1 MQTKRQRRR
10 FGALGAAAAMSM
22 GVIGCAPPAP
32 SAPAIE
38 SFRIVGARKE
48 APATV
53 AIAWSITGSLR
64 GSSCAVD
71 TDGDGNAERTFA
83 PCPGSRRVWATWG
96 EGQHDTRIDVTLA
109 DGSHLVAS
117 AQREILAQQDPS
129 FDIDVVLDP
138 STPPQFRGAFESAA
152 ARWSSVIA
160 AGVDDVSTT
169 TGFLLFPWAV
179 PFTGRIDDLRID
191 ARVGPIDGEGTVLGQ
206 AVPIGWRDGGQ
217 PYWGIMQFDEADAQH
232 ELDAGAFEDIVLHEM
247 AHVLGIGAWLVRGEV
262 TDLLGDPRFTGAVA
276 SAAYQDLGG
285 SGLVPLE
292 DGGGLGT
299 RWVHW
304 RESLFGNELMTGY
317 LNRGGTPMSTLTIG
331 ALADLGYGVDMAQA
345 EPYSLP
351 SAAARSTFGREF
363 ADVIDVGDAGEAD
376 LAR

>member
-1 MQTKRQRRR
+1 MQTKRQRQR

-138 STPPQFRGAFESAA
+138 STPPQFRGAFVS
-152 ARWSSVIA
+152 I
-160 AGVDDVSTT
+160 DVLLTWGTQRFTHVTVRHDPRTIGTSNYTLRKLITHAVNMMTGFSTIPLQLASWI
-169 TGFLLFPWAV
+169 GFLLTGFGIAIFCYVVAVTVIEGGSPPGFPFLACLIAV
-179 PFTGRIDDLRID
+179 FSG
-191 ARVGPIDGEGTVLGQ
+191 
-206 AVPIGWRDGGQ
+206 
-217 PYWGIMQFDEADAQH
+217 AQ
-232 ELDAGAFEDIVLHEM
+232 LLC
-247 AHVLGIGAWLVRGEV
+247 LGIIGEYLGRAHFRLLDRPPYQVRTAVRG
-262 TDLLGDPRFTGAVA
+262 GGAA
-276 SAAYQDLGG
+276 TS
-285 SGLVPLE
+285 
-292 DGGGLGT
+292 DG
-299 RWVHW
+299 
-304 RESLFGNELMTGY
+304 
-317 LNRGGTPMSTLTIG
+317 
-331 ALADLGYGVDMAQA
+331 A
-345 EPYSLP
+345 
-351 SAAARSTFGREF
+351 
-363 ADVIDVGDAGEAD
+363 
-376 LAR
+376 